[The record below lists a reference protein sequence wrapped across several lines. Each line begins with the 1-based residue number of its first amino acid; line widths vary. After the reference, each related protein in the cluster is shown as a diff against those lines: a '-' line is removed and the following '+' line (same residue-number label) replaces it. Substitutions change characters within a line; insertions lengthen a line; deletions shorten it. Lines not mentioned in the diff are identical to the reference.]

1 MQSNIEL
8 ELDNFQVGS
17 PTSPE
22 SGRGT
27 HLTTESVGA
36 WIIQPELFTQ
46 YHSDSI
52 WMFWAVAICN
62 AHTILMTIL
71 LLKRPSIGSSY
82 VILYDTLEVAGVL
95 GLWFVV
101 AQGATIQVSILLFS
115 LVEMKWKSR
124 LLIRFMIIS
133 LFMLLMAASTTA
145 CIVTYMTYKSDA
157 LDFLFQLVY
166 LGVTLGLLLAS
177 LIFRQLFGL
186 IRALK
191 KRFHRL

>member
-1 MQSNIEL
+1 
-8 ELDNFQVGS
+8 
-17 PTSPE
+17 
-22 SGRGT
+22 
-27 HLTTESVGA
+27 
-36 WIIQPELFTQ
+36 
-46 YHSDSI
+46 
-52 WMFWAVAICN
+52 
-62 AHTILMTIL
+62 
-71 LLKRPSIGSSY
+71 
-82 VILYDTLEVAGVL
+82 
-95 GLWFVV
+95 
-101 AQGATIQVSILLFS
+101 
-115 LVEMKWKSR
+115 
-124 LLIRFMIIS
+124 MIIS